1 MILALLLFAGFSPG
15 VASAAVDPVGRV
27 ISASGEVTAVRAG
40 ESARSL
46 ARGEAVYEGDEIR
59 TGEHGN
65 TQIRF
70 DDGGLFDLDPET
82 RFAVDRYRV
91 EDDGGGSAVMSF
103 LRGALRT
110 ITGSIGSS
118 SGGTYRLGT
127 PTATLGVRGTA
138 YALSYCD
145 AACAQ
150 DHGGQPGLYGR
161 VDDGTVRVRTA
172 RGNAD
177 QRAGQFFFVPEG
189 GTPRVILKPPS
200 GILDQGDSET
210 GEQTRSAIEEA
221 VAAMVAQAVTNGGP
235 FVLGTPGTVFES
247 GDLFESV
254 GEITGVGAA
263 GAASAGFLRG
273 AGYLNAQTFD
283 QRGPFQA
290 NDQVQMTGASL
301 DSAMLFGFSA
311 FDIGLNG
318 ATLAESDVMPDL
330 SVGWGRWEGGLTHT
344 STTNS
349 LGATTGNLAYTITNN
364 LTLPTR
370 LASLAGT
377 LNYNLAGGPS
387 AFDTSGDLWRVNTL
401 SLNVTFDG
409 QPEVGL
415 NRFILSSRGDV
426 VRFLRGDGS
435 PVDIDIAGNRFQLPL
450 LNDNQDTGAIA
461 GRFVGVNGEGAIVV
475 FGIER
480 NEDRDKIVGTKVL
493 RKQ

>member
-161 VDDGTVRVRTA
+161 VDDGIVSVRTA
-172 RGNAD
+172 RGSAD
-177 QRAGQFFFVPEG
+177 QRAGQFFFVPQG
-189 GTPRVILKPPS
+189 GTPRVILRPPS
-200 GILDQGDSET
+200 GILDRGGSEAEA
-210 GEQTRSAIEEA
+210 GARGAVEEEA
-221 VAAMVAQAVTNGGP
+221 AATPIAREATNGGP
-235 FVLGTPGTVFES
+235 YVLATPGTVFES

-254 GEITGVGAA
+254 SEITGLGGA
-263 GAASAGFLRG
+263 GTSSAGF
-273 AGYLNAQTFD
+273 AGVSAYLNAELFD
-283 QRGPFQA
+283 QRGPFQV
-290 NDQVQMTGASL
+290 NDQVQLIG
-301 DSAMLFGFSA
+301 AMLDNDLSPNFRTS
-311 FDIGLNG
+311 DIGLSG
-318 ATLAESDVMPDL
+318 ARLVEADVMPEL
-330 SVGWGRWEGGLTHT
+330 SVGWGRWEGDLVHG
-344 STTNS
+344 S
-349 LGATTGNLAYTITNN
+349 LGPATGNLAYTVTNN
-364 LTLPTR
+364 LTAPST
-370 LASLAGT
+370 LANLSGT
-377 LNYNLAGGPS
+377 LNYNLAAGPR
-387 AFDTSGDLWRVNTL
+387 AFDTNGDLWRVTAL
-401 SLNVTFDG
+401 SVRVNFSG
-409 QPEVGL
+409 QGAVGL
-415 NRFILSSRGDV
+415 NRFALSSSGDRV
-426 VRFLRGDGS
+426 VFSSGDANS
-435 PVDIDIAGNRFQLPL
+435 VMEIARNRFRLDL
-450 LNDNQDTGAIA
+450 KNGNGDEGGID
-461 GRFVGVNGEGAIVV
+461 GRFVGVNAEGAIVV
-475 FGIER
+475 FGVEQFQA
-480 NEDRDKIVGTKVL
+480 RDKIVGTKVL